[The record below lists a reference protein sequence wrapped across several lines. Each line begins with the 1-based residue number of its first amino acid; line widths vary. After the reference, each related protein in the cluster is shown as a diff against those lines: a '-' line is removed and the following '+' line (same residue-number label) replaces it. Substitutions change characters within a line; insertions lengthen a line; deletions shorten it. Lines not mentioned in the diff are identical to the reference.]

1 MSVFKRQGAFFGVAP
16 LKWAGLVFVVVFMFF
31 LADFL
36 FGQKATPV
44 HVGASASGPNSIAFL
59 HELHGENIGLDCSHC
74 HTGAAS
80 GAKAYM
86 PAKADCMDCHRLPLT
101 ENPGIEK
108 LDSALAAAPAYPW
121 KHESAL
127 PEHVVFHH
135 GVHAAAGVECADCHR
150 GFAGGSG
157 AKAKSGAP
165 LSTGAT
171 GAQPGA
177 KADVYGGEN
186 FSMQMCLACHRG
198 ETFKQKNFRR
208 AATYC
213 AACHR

>member
-1 MSVFKRQGAFFGVAP
+1 MKYWMGGIFA
-16 LKWAGLVFVVVFMFF
+16 VVCAFF

-36 FGQKATPV
+36 FCQKATPV
-44 HVGASASGPNSIAFL
+44 RVGADTSCPSSIAFF
-59 HELHGENIGLDCSHC
+59 HALHGDSIGLACTAC

-80 GAKAYM
+80 RSRAYM

-121 KHESAL
+121 EHTPEL

-150 GFAGGSG
+150 GFAGS
-157 AKAKSGAP
+157 
-165 LSTGAT
+165 
-171 GAQPGA
+171 PGQQA
-177 KADVYGGEN
+177 KADVYGGDN
-186 FSMQMCLACHRG
+186 FNMQMCIACHRG
-198 ETFKQKNFRR
+198 DTFKQKNFKR

>member
-1 MSVFKRQGAFFGVAP
+1 MSVFKRQGASFGATP
-16 LKWAGLVFVVVFMFF
+16 FKWAGLVFAVAFTFF

-44 HVGASASGPNSIAFL
+44 RVGADAGGPNSIAFL

-80 GAKAYM
+80 GARAYM

-121 KHESAL
+121 KHEPAL

-150 GFAGGSG
+150 GFA
-157 AKAKSGAP
+157 
-165 LSTGAT
+165 

>member
-1 MSVFKRQGAFFGVAP
+1 MSLLKRQGAFFGVAP

-44 HVGASASGPNSIAFL
+44 HVGADTSGPNSIAFL

-121 KHESAL
+121 EHEPAL

-150 GFAGGSG
+150 GFAGGSSQ
-157 AKAKSGAP
+157 KA
-165 LSTGAT
+165 GAT
-171 GAQPGA
+171 RGSSQ

>member
-1 MSVFKRQGAFFGVAP
+1 MGGIIA
-16 LKWAGLVFVVVFMFF
+16 VVCAFF

-36 FGQKATPV
+36 FCQKATPAR
-44 HVGASASGPNSIAFL
+44 VGADTSGPSSIAFF
-59 HELHGENIGLDCSHC
+59 HALHGDSIGLACTAC

-80 GAKAYM
+80 AAHAYM

-121 KHESAL
+121 EHEPEL

-157 AKAKSGAP
+157 PKAKSGAP
-165 LSTGAT
+165 LSTGAA
-171 GAQPGA
+171 GAQPGV

>member
-1 MSVFKRQGAFFGVAP
+1 MSVFKRQGASFGATP
-16 LKWAGLVFVVVFMFF
+16 FKWAGLVFAVAFTFF

-36 FGQKATPV
+36 FCQKATPV
-44 HVGASASGPNSIAFL
+44 RVGADTSGPSSIAFF
-59 HELHGENIGLDCSHC
+59 HALHGDSIGLACTAC

-80 GAKAYM
+80 AARAYM

-150 GFAGGSG
+150 NFAGGSG

-171 GAQPGA
+171 GA

>member
-1 MSVFKRQGAFFGVAP
+1 MSLLKRQGAFFGVAP
-16 LKWAGLVFVVVFMFF
+16 LKWAGLVFAVVFMFF

-36 FGQKATPV
+36 FGEKVSPV
-44 HVGASASGPNSIAFL
+44 RMGADTSGPNSIAFS

-80 GAKAYM
+80 GARAYM

-121 KHESAL
+121 AHKSEL

-135 GVHAAAGVECADCHR
+135 GVHMAAGVQCADCHK
-150 GFAGGSG
+150 G
-157 AKAKSGAP
+157 AR
-165 LSTGAT
+165 
-171 GAQPGA
+171 
-177 KADVYGGEN
+177 ADVYGGDN
-186 FSMQMCLACHRG
+186 FSMQSCLACHRG
-198 ETFKQKNFRR
+198 DTFKERNFKP